1 MEEKWEGSSL
11 ETNNQVCP
19 LSPKPEEEALPRT
32 MAEELGTP
40 ERSSAMQIINNVLG
54 RLKLEGSDLKIVHLK
69 AGEEVEKK
77 DFVAEDVPEDG
88 GLEARKVDSE
98 GEEVPQEAKNNQ
110 PSPRAF

>member
-1 MEEKWEGSSL
+1 MSSF
-11 ETNNQVCP
+11 
-19 LSPKPEEEALPRT
+19 SEAWGG
-32 MAEELGTP
+32 GTP
-40 ERSSAMQIINNVLG
+40 PNDGRRAWHSWKVLCNANHKQCIRSPQAWGVRPQ
-54 RLKLEGSDLKIVHLK
+54 IVHLK

>member
-1 MEEKWEGSSL
+1 M
-11 ETNNQVCP
+11 
-19 LSPKPEEEALPRT
+19 
-32 MAEELGTP
+32 
-40 ERSSAMQIINNVLG
+40 
-54 RLKLEGSDLKIVHLK
+54 HLK